1 MGKRAFS
8 APGKA
13 LLVGGYLVL
22 DPQYQS
28 YVVALSSRMH
38 SVVECKPSDQYKIKV
53 VSAQFDNDTWEYHI
67 TTDEQGNSI
76 PQEDNQKNNPF
87 VEKTIFNVLNFFK
100 DQNSNTKYDITIEI
114 FSDAGFHSKDESITK
129 RKWCKKIQLPQ
140 KDHHKGS

>member
-38 SVVECKPSDQYKIKV
+38 SVVEYKPSDQYKIKV

-67 TTDEQGNSI
+67 TTDEQGNLI

-87 VEKTIFNVLNFFK
+87 VEKTIFNVLNFLK
-100 DQNSNTKYDITIEI
+100 IKTATQSMISPLKSSQTLDSIQRTKVLL
-114 FSDAGFHSKDESITK
+114 
-129 RKWCKKIQLPQ
+129 KKMV
-140 KDHHKGS
+140 